1 MVLHDH
7 ASTTYGIVRNSILN
21 ESTYFH
27 VVDGLVPDIK
37 HDVLQGC
44 APYMVKELVKY
55 IISEHII
62 MHQELNYHITMFP
75 YSPIDARNKP
85 TVIPS
90 ATLYSSDHSVKQK
103 GDY

>member
-1 MVLHDH
+1 MALWG
-7 ASTTYGIVRNSILN
+7 TLLN

-27 VVDGLVPDIK
+27 VVDGLVPNIK
-37 HDVLQGC
+37 YDVLEGC

-62 MHQELNYHITMFP
+62 THQELNDHITMFP
-75 YSPIDARNKP
+75 YSPIDAQNKP

-90 ATLYSSDHSVKQK
+90 ATLNSSDHSVKQK